1 MKTRIRRNKKTRN
14 KKRTRNRKGGVL
26 FFQTAVQDIMP
37 ELHRFLSGK
46 QEVVGDGRH
55 GVILRFTA
63 DESTMLRSEK
73 CGLKHILVKVVAIDQ
88 NAKIQG
94 YSIDKISVLEFEE
107 EVHIHQDICEASVKE
122 FSCSIAPT
130 LLYAQ
135 IYTLTELDQFPALKL
150 KINTT
155 GRIGLIFMEM
165 IKADKDDY
173 PAFNLYDYYIMPTN
187 KQFVLNLFP
196 TMRRIL
202 IMLAQLGF
210 LHNDFH
216 LRNFVCQET
225 PLVIYIIDFGRATR
239 MTEEQKIEFNGY
251 LEANDVEK
259 IITFL
264 YGKNKSYI
272 NDNHTKFLYYQWLN
286 QPQIDTVVPGID
298 LSIKFAPQESIVAPI
313 RFAQEQQAFCVF
325 PPKIPYGE
333 IDRPERERIM
343 REKEAEAERIRK
355 KIEDGI
361 EEVRKLGEKRLADE
375 KAAALAKETPEE
387 KALREEKETAEQATR
402 EKEAEKLRSLDPNSS

>member
-1 MKTRIRRNKKTRN
+1 
-14 KKRTRNRKGGVL
+14 
-26 FFQTAVQDIMP
+26 VQDIMP

-46 QEVVGDGRH
+46 QEVVGNGNY
-55 GVILRFTA
+55 GVIIRFTA
-63 DESTMLRSEK
+63 NESTVLRSEK
-73 CGLKHILVKVVAIDQ
+73 CGLKHILVKVVAIDK

-94 YSIDKISVLEFEE
+94 YSIEKISVLDFEE

-150 KINTT
+150 RINTT

-173 PAFNLYDYYIMPTN
+173 PAFNLYDYYRMPEN
-187 KQFVLNLFP
+187 KQYVLNLFP
-196 TMRRIL
+196 NMRRIL

-225 PLVIYIIDFGRATR
+225 PLVIYIIDFGKATR

-264 YGKNKSYI
+264 YGKNKLYI
-272 NDNHTKFLYYQWLN
+272 NNNFKFLYYQWLN
-286 QPQIDTVVPGID
+286 QHQIDTFIQGID
-298 LSIKFAPQESIVAPI
+298 TSITFAPQESIVAPI
-313 RFAQEQQAFCVF
+313 RFAQEQHAFCVF

-333 IDRPERERIM
+333 IDRTERERIM
-343 REKEAEAERIRK
+343 REEKEEAERIRK
-355 KIEDGI
+355 KIEEGI
-361 EEVRKLGEKRLADE
+361 EAVRKNGEKRLADE

>member
-1 MKTRIRRNKKTRN
+1 
-14 KKRTRNRKGGVL
+14 
-26 FFQTAVQDIMP
+26 MP
-37 ELHRFLSGK
+37 ELKRFLSGPP
-46 QEVVGDGRH
+46 EVVGDGRY

-63 DESTMLRSEK
+63 DESTVLRSDK
-73 CGLKHILVKVVAIDQ
+73 CGLKHILVKVVAIEKD
-88 NAKIQG
+88 AKINR
-94 YSIDKISVLEFEE
+94 YKIEKSSVLEFEE

-135 IYTLTELDQFPALKL
+135 IYTLTELEDQFPALKL
-150 KINTT
+150 RIETT

-173 PAFNLYDYYIMPTN
+173 PAFNLYDYYRIPTN

-196 TMRRIL
+196 KTRRIL
-202 IMLAQLGF
+202 IMLAQLGI

-264 YGKNKSYI
+264 YGEIKSYI
-272 NDNHTKFLYYQWLN
+272 NHNYTKFLYYQWLN

-298 LSIKFAPQESIVAPI
+298 PSIEFATQESIVAPI
-313 RFAQEQQAFCVF
+313 RFAEDQHALCVF

-333 IDRPERERIM
+333 IDRPERERKM
-343 REKEAEAERIRK
+343 REKEEEDERLRK
-355 KIEDGI
+355 KIQDEI
-361 EEVRKLGEKRLADE
+361 EAVRILGEKRLADE
-375 KAAALAKETPEE
+375 KAALAKETPE
-387 KALREEKETAEQATR
+387 
-402 EKEAEKLRSLDPNSS
+402 KEAEAKRD

>member
-1 MKTRIRRNKKTRN
+1 MRTRIRRNRKTR
-14 KKRTRNRKGGVL
+14 KIKRTRKTKGGVL
-26 FFQTAVQDIMP
+26 FFQTAPQDIMP
-37 ELHRFLSGK
+37 ELKRFLSGPP
-46 QEVVGDGRH
+46 EVVGDGRY

-63 DESTMLRSEK
+63 DESTVLRSDK
-73 CGLKHILVKVVAIDQ
+73 CGLKHILVKVVAIEKD
-88 NAKIQG
+88 AKINR
-94 YSIDKISVLEFEE
+94 YKIEKSSVLEFEE

-135 IYTLTELDQFPALKL
+135 IYTLTELEDQFPALKL
-150 KINTT
+150 RIETT

-173 PAFNLYDYYIMPTN
+173 PAFNLYDYYRIPTN

-196 TMRRIL
+196 KTRRIL
-202 IMLAQLGF
+202 IMLAQLGI

-264 YGKNKSYI
+264 YGEIKSYI
-272 NDNHTKFLYYQWLN
+272 NHNYTKFLYYQWLN

-298 LSIKFAPQESIVAPI
+298 PSIEFATQESIVAPI
-313 RFAQEQQAFCVF
+313 RFAEDQHALCVF

-333 IDRPERERIM
+333 IDRPERERKM
-343 REKEAEAERIRK
+343 REKEEEDERLRK
-355 KIEDGI
+355 KIQDEI
-361 EEVRKLGEKRLADE
+361 EAVRILGEKRLADE
-375 KAAALAKETPEE
+375 KAALAKETPE
-387 KALREEKETAEQATR
+387 
-402 EKEAEKLRSLDPNSS
+402 KEAEAKRD

>member
-1 MKTRIRRNKKTRN
+1 
-14 KKRTRNRKGGVL
+14 
-26 FFQTAVQDIMP
+26 
-37 ELHRFLSGK
+37 
-46 QEVVGDGRH
+46 
-55 GVILRFTA
+55 
-63 DESTMLRSEK
+63 
-73 CGLKHILVKVVAIDQ
+73 
-88 NAKIQG
+88 
-94 YSIDKISVLEFEE
+94 
-107 EVHIHQDICEASVKE
+107 
-122 FSCSIAPT
+122 
-130 LLYAQ
+130 
-135 IYTLTELDQFPALKL
+135 
-150 KINTT
+150 
-155 GRIGLIFMEM
+155 
-165 IKADKDDY
+165 
-173 PAFNLYDYYIMPTN
+173 
-187 KQFVLNLFP
+187 
-196 TMRRIL
+196 
-202 IMLAQLGF
+202 MLAQIGF

-216 LRNFVCQET
+216 LRNFLCQET

-361 EEVRKLGEKRLADE
+361 EAVRKLGEKRLADE

-387 KALREEKETAEQATR
+387 KEAS